1 MAIVENT
8 ANRLVLKSG
17 SATLTLDKTAKKVIF
32 QRAGLLW
39 KPKPMEAELSD
50 ITDVTLDSG
59 LDRASGVEVCNS
71 MLVKKDGVG
80 WAFGAND
87 KAEALSNIALIK
99 KFLGL
104 N

>member
-1 MAIVENT
+1 MPVAENT
-8 ANRLVLKSG
+8 TNRLVLKSG
-17 SATLTLDKTAKKVIF
+17 SATLTLDKTTNKLVF

-50 ITDVTLDSG
+50 IADVTLDAG

-71 MLVKKDGVG
+71 MIVKKDGVG

>member
-8 ANRLVLKSG
+8 SDRLVLKSG
-17 SATLTLDKTAKKVIF
+17 SATLTLDKTTKKVVF
-32 QRAGLLW
+32 QRGGLLW
-39 KPKPMEAELSD
+39 KPKPMEAALSD
-50 ITDVTLDSG
+50 IADVTLDAG
-59 LDRASGVEVCNS
+59 LDRASGVEICNT

-87 KAEALSNIALIK
+87 KAEAQANIVLIK

-104 N
+104 